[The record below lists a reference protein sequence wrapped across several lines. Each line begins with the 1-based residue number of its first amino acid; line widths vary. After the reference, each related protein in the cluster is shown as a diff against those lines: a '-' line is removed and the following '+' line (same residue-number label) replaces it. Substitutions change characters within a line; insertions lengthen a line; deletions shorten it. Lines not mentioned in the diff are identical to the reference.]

1 MDTHIS
7 QLMHSDS
14 HHLMLPP
21 DLTISLVLTTLG
33 DKTKDFDFVHKT
45 FSTGGA
51 HGHMTSRVLLLWYVL
66 MNAL

>member
-1 MDTHIS
+1 
-7 QLMHSDS
+7 
-14 HHLMLPP
+14 MLPP